1 MFSAIYKK
9 TISICAGLLFV
20 TILFQP
26 IFVIA
31 QVMTSTTYR
40 VQSDSVNFGGGLG
53 LSSNYKTESTFGE
66 VATGFSESTNYR
78 VSAGFLQ
85 SVDTTNPSVPTA
97 LTATAVSS
105 SAINLSWTA
114 STDNVSVL
122 AYRIYRDSNIV
133 ATSSST
139 SYSDTG
145 LTASTLYSYTVS
157 AIDTSLNESARS
169 ATSSATIL
177 AVTTTTTTTETGGG
191 GGGRIL
197 EEPQPQFL
205 NFLIEPDVFG
215 ARIDWLTDKFSIVD
229 ISWGETL
236 NYEIDSIQTSVYEKK
251 HNAVI
256 KNLKPNT
263 LYNFKIVLTD
273 IFGVQSVLYSQITT
287 LKTEEVEVVIPES
300 STLSV
305 TGFIAKGQT
314 DGINLSWNKPQGPV
328 TIVRSDT
335 FYPESIADGTTIYIG
350 EDNSFIDV
358 LGVPGKTYYY
368 SIFVKDEY
376 GEYGSP
382 AITSIKIPLPG
393 EGFEP
398 IKPPLEEITYRGEV
412 HPVLARLQLSDFDF
426 IQHGKKISF
435 VGSRISID
443 PNANLTVS
451 LPYSKT
457 PEILKT
463 IAVTVRDAYNP
474 DAVFTFLLKINK
486 EKTAYIATIG
496 ALETSGLYDF
506 TVDIL
511 DYENQG
517 LRKLAG
523 AFSVFAFT
531 EQKNFLENVGI
542 KLMEKKALLGVLLF
556 ILLALLA
563 FLVRK
568 KRNSYNLS

>member
-1 MFSAIYKK
+1 
-9 TISICAGLLFV
+9 
-20 TILFQP
+20 
-26 IFVIA
+26 
-31 QVMTSTTYR
+31 MTSTTYR

-53 LSSNYKTESTFGE
+53 LSSSYKTESTFGE

-85 SVDTTNPSVPTA
+85 SVDTTSPSVPTA

-122 AYRIYRDSNIV
+122 AYRVFRDNVFI

-145 LTASTLYSYTVS
+145 LSASSLYAYNVS
-157 AIDTSLNESARS
+157 AVDTSFNESAQS
-169 ATSSATIL
+169 ATSSATTF
-177 AVTTTTTTTETGGG
+177 AVTTTVTETPGG

-197 EEPQPQFL
+197 EESQPQFL
-205 NFLIEPDVFG
+205 NFLIEPDVFS
-215 ARIDWLTDKFSIVD
+215 ARINWLTDKFSIVD

-236 NYEIDSIQTSVYEKK
+236 NYETGLIQTSVYEKK

-273 IFGVQSVLYSQITT
+273 IFGVQSVLYSQIIT
-287 LKTEEVEVVIPES
+287 LKTEGPEFIIPES

-305 TGFIAKGQT
+305 TGFIAKGQK
-314 DGINLSWNKPQGPV
+314 DGIRLSWNKPQGPV
-328 TIVRSDT
+328 TIVRGDT
-335 FYPESIADGTTIYIG
+335 FYPESITDGTTTIYIG
-350 EDNSFIDV
+350 ENDYFIDT

-376 GEYGSP
+376 GEYGAP
-382 AITSIKIPLPG
+382 AITSIRIPLQG
-393 EGFEP
+393 EDFEP
-398 IKPPLEEITYRGEV
+398 ITPPLEDIVYTGEV
-412 HPVLARLQLSDFDF
+412 HPVLAKLQLSDFDF

-435 VGSRISID
+435 VSSRIAID

-486 EKTAYIATIG
+486 EKTAYTATIG

-523 AFSVFAFT
+523 ALSVFAFT
-531 EQKNFLENVGI
+531 EQKNFLEIMGF
-542 KLMEKKALLGVLLF
+542 KLMEKKELLGVLLF